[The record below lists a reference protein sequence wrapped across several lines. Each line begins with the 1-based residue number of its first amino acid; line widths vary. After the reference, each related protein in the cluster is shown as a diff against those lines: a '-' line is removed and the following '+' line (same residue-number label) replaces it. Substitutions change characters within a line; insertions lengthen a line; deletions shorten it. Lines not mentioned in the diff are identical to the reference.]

1 MPPKDGEK
9 GRKGS
14 KEPNPL
20 QKPPEEP
27 LTEVTREFYL
37 IQIRDLES
45 RLARYQRRW
54 DELVVEEKLFRLEF
68 EQLANNKKEI
78 VAFLKRTLNQRVDE
92 ITDLNEQLQG
102 LQLSKEAEKDAFE
115 AQLAQVRHEFQ
126 ETKDQLTSENMVLGG
141 KLAALDDFRLQ
152 KEELMAQ
159 FALLEEQLKKQ
170 ELEYKEHIYH
180 LEKKAVLDKDNLKKE
195 IIQRVNTVASEF
207 RKISSSQMAETTK
220 RAIRENM
227 RVTLQ
232 LANVSSRSLAL
243 MQENEQLHC
252 TAQEMRKELVL
263 LQHMEKAMAKDGLG
277 NKKMIQLL
285 SEKCREQQQGVEEA
299 HQLRKELGSLKVAFE
314 RLQSTNQALSGLPSL
329 PPPPGVQEGGEAA
342 GGRGGAA
349 EGGGTAPEPG
359 AGWGTEAEAEP
370 GAGVSPGH
378 LLPQRH
384 PVGAAARGGWPLR
397 RAVPAAA
404 QRAAATPAV
413 PAEQDRGRPTAR
425 PRICAP
431 AGRRAPGAEPSPVP
445 AGAPAPAAEQSGAL
459 QARGPG
465 THPPPAAPPPQ
476 PPRHRS
482 ALTDQPAWSPPG
494 FRRLPELCSSPQEG
508 SKAGQAACTPTAPPV
523 GKGHIYPSKD
533 IGGRATESSPA

>member
-314 RLQSTNQALSGLPSL
+314 RLQSTNQALRKEVKRLEEEVEQQREEGQRLNQELDGELKQRQNLEQVLAQATYSL
-329 PPPPGVQEGGEAA
+329 KDILSERPP
-342 GGRGGAA
+342 A
-349 EGGGTAPEPG
+349 ED
-359 AGWGTEAEAEP
+359 
-370 GAGVSPGH
+370 GH
-378 LLPQRH
+378 FDVRFQLRRNELLQRLLSQLSKI
-384 PVGAAARGGWPLR
+384 AAARLH
-397 RAVPAAA
+397 VPEF
-404 QRAAATPAV
+404 V
-413 PAEQDRGRPTAR
+413 
-425 PRICAP
+425 
-431 AGRRAPGAEPSPVP
+431 
-445 AGAPAPAAEQSGAL
+445 
-459 QARGPG
+459 
-465 THPPPAAPPPQ
+465 PPPAVEPQEQSPPQ
-476 PPRHRS
+476 SPLGPLLQQLSRVVHYRPGDLGLIPRPLPPHLNPHDI
-482 ALTDQPAWSPPG
+482 ALLSRTSRLGPLQASVASQNSVPPHKKGAKQGKLPA
-494 FRRLPELCSSPQEG
+494 LPRPRQ
-508 SKAGQAACTPTAPPV
+508 
-523 GKGHIYPSKD
+523 
-533 IGGRATESSPA
+533 

>member
-1 MPPKDGEK
+1 MGEDGSRG
-9 GRKGS
+9 GRG
-14 KEPNPL
+14 
-20 QKPPEEP
+20 
-27 LTEVTREFYL
+27 
-37 IQIRDLES
+37 ES
-45 RLARYQRRW
+45 RALSPVSLGQSWGLKVCSPRSEGRRGSRRRKLPDRAVMEEYQRRW

-314 RLQSTNQALSGLPSL
+314 RLQSTNQALRWEEVEQQREEGQRLNQELDGELKQRQNLEQVLAQATYSL
-329 PPPPGVQEGGEAA
+329 KDILSV
-342 GGRGGAA
+342 
-349 EGGGTAPEPG
+349 T
-359 AGWGTEAEAEP
+359 
-370 GAGVSPGH
+370 
-378 LLPQRH
+378 
-384 PVGAAARGGWPLR
+384 
-397 RAVPAAA
+397 
-404 QRAAATPAV
+404 
-413 PAEQDRGRPTAR
+413 
-425 PRICAP
+425 
-431 AGRRAPGAEPSPVP
+431 PGAEVNGGCGGRTTAVPWPTRGSGTGPRMGRGAGSWASSPVLMASGPPLPSPP
-445 AGAPAPAAEQSGAL
+445 QSPLGPLLQQLSRVVHYRPGDLGLIPRPLPPHLNPHDIALLSRTSRLGPL
-459 QARGPG
+459 QASVARARSTRPRFFLSR
-465 THPPPAAPPPQ
+465 HLARIYQ
-476 PPRHRS
+476 PRQS
-482 ALTDQPAWSPPG
+482 
-494 FRRLPELCSSPQEG
+494 QE
-508 SKAGQAACTPTAPPV
+508 CL
-523 GKGHIYPSKD
+523 
-533 IGGRATESSPA
+533 